1 MKGKLN
7 YNLKKAENSPNRASI
22 NNELLAFHDF
32 DFVGPN
38 WQKNIYNIF

>member
-22 NNELLAFHDF
+22 NNELIEL
-32 DFVGPN
+32 
-38 WQKNIYNIF
+38 KNFSPSSNMNSSNISY